1 MEVKIPYGLITNPGI
16 IPSHV
21 LCWFRGLNI
30 EFAQRPS
37 QQNVPQ
43 EMLEM
48 PNATHFTKLENMM
61 HSAPM
66 MKLTGARACIKK
78 GKAEITL
85 PVRRKFFHAAG
96 ALHGSLYFLALDN
109 AAFFAVNSLVEDV
122 FVLTASL
129 TTYLTRPVTEGTLKA
144 VGKVVSR
151 GRTQFIAES
160 VLYDAEGREV
170 GRANGIF
177 VKSRTSLS
185 EEIGYR

>member
-1 MEVKIPYGLITNPGI
+1 
-16 IPSHV
+16 
-21 LCWFRGLNI
+21 
-30 EFAQRPS
+30 
-37 QQNVPQ
+37 
-43 EMLEM
+43 MLEM

-177 VKSRTSLS
+177 VKSRTPLS
-185 EEIGYR
+185 GEIGYR

>member
-1 MEVKIPYGLITNPGI
+1 MPWNSIGVLPADDCRWPFKESCLPLEVLAMPDAV
-16 IPSHV
+16 H
-21 LCWFRGLNI
+21 FR
-30 EFAQRPS
+30 R
-37 QQNVPQ
+37 
-43 EMLEM
+43 
-48 PNATHFTKLENMM
+48 LENMM

-66 MKLTGARACIKK
+66 VKLTGARVSIRE
-78 GKAEITL
+78 GEAEITL

-96 ALHGSLYFLALDN
+96 ALHGALYFLALDN

-129 TTYLTRPVTEGTLKA
+129 TTYMTRPVTEGTLKA

-160 VLYDAEGREV
+160 VLYDADGREV

-177 VKSRTSLS
+177 VKSRTPLS
-185 EEIGYR
+185 DEIGYR

>member
-1 MEVKIPYGLITNPGI
+1 MPG
-16 IPSHV
+16 
-21 LCWFRGLNI
+21 
-30 EFAQRPS
+30 
-37 QQNVPQ
+37 
-43 EMLEM
+43 
-48 PNATHFTKLENMM
+48 ATHFKKLENMM

-66 MKLTGARACIKK
+66 VKLTGARASISE
-78 GKAEITL
+78 GEAVITL
-85 PVRRKFFHAAG
+85 PVRQDFFHAAG

-129 TTYLTRPVTEGTLKA
+129 TTYMTRPVTEGTVKA

-160 VLYDAEGREV
+160 VLYDAEGQEV

-177 VKSRTSLS
+177 VKSRIPLS
-185 EEIGYR
+185 EKIGYR